1 MAHDH
6 LYAKSQSV
14 VEAFKFDEKVAAVFT
29 DMIRRSVPGYT
40 LMLDLL
46 GVLAEKTVTDNSH
59 CYDLGCSLG
68 ASTLAIRQNIQANNC
83 HIFALDTSEAMI
95 QSCQSVIQKDTSPTK
110 VSVAQQDIL
119 NTQFSNISLCSLNLT
134 LQFIA
139 PEERLPL
146 LRNIAQNTLTGG
158 ALFLSE
164 KVVFN
169 NSQSQHYLT
178 DLHHQFKKHQGY
190 SDLEVAQKRSA
201 IENVLIPETIECHKK
216 RLLEAGFSHVVVAL
230 QAFNFVSFI
239 AYK

>member
-1 MAHDH
+1 MSQDH

-14 VEAFKFDEKVAAVFT
+14 VNAFQFDEKVAAVFT

-46 GVLAEKTVTDNSH
+46 GVLAEKTVTENSH

-68 ASTLAIRQNIQANNC
+68 ASTLAIRQNIKAKNC
-83 HIFALDTSEAMI
+83 HIFAIDNSEAMAE
-95 QSCQSVIQKDTSPTK
+95 SCQKVIEQDASEPT
-110 VSVAQQDIL
+110 VSVSQEDI
-119 NTQFSNISLCSLNLT
+119 THAAFTNISLCSLNLT

-139 PEERLPL
+139 PEKRLPL
-146 LRNIAQNTLTGG
+146 LKNIAENTLKGG

-169 NSQSQHYLT
+169 DSQSQQYLT

-201 IENVLIPETIECHKK
+201 IENVLIPETIECHKQ
-216 RLLEAGFSHVVVAL
+216 RLLDAGFSHVVVAL